1 MRARTRPPLCPSAR
15 LLTTTRVQRADTFTR
30 VRVWASCARVCERS
44 GELRGCG
51 QSDALPWTR
60 EGPDPTG
67 IVPGE
72 GILTPHPVGRR
83 DREPVNYWNIDAT
96 GH

>member
-1 MRARTRPPLCPSAR
+1 M
-15 LLTTTRVQRADTFTR
+15 RVQRC
-30 VRVWASCARVCERS
+30 VYVWVTCVLSARARVCERR
-44 GELRGCG
+44 GELRDCG
-51 QSDALPWTR
+51 QSDALPWNR

-67 IVPGE
+67 IEPG
-72 GILTPHPVGRR
+72 GILTPHTIAHR